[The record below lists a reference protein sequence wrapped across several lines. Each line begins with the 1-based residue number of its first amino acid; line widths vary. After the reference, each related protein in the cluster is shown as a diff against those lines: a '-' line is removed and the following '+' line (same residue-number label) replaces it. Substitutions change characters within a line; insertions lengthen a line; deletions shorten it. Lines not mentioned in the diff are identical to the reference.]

1 MADRS
6 RRKVRIGD
14 THKAAAAEEA
24 EARDH
29 WSSVPVEVN
38 VCLFKVF
45 NFKPTKVYVYKTP
58 LVPLLITV
66 TFKIT

>member
-14 THKAAAAEEA
+14 THKAAAAEES

-45 NFKPTKVYVYKTP
+45 NFKPTKVYV
-58 LVPLLITV
+58 
-66 TFKIT
+66 F

>member
-14 THKAAAAEEA
+14 AHKAAAAEEA

-38 VCLFKVF
+38 VCLLF
-45 NFKPTKVYVYKTP
+45 
-58 LVPLLITV
+58 I
-66 TFKIT
+66 